1 VNVTTVTDWTAG
13 LMTGLTAGLAH
24 FFGAIPNILGALIL
38 LIIGWIV
45 AGIVGGLV
53 TRLCRG
59 IHVDTVADRVGVN
72 GFLQQSGTKLR
83 ASNILGEI
91 IMWVIRLVFI
101 EMAAEQ
107 LGMPQISLIINQ
119 ILNQILG
126 FIPNIIVAVVILG
139 VGAFLGQLLGG
150 IVRGAASEAKIG
162 NGGLL
167 SKLTFGAV
175 IAFAIIAAL
184 NELNVAPVVVDTLYI
199 GLVAALA
206 LALGLAFG
214 LGGRRYCRAPNGA
227 MGRPARGDR
236 QQGPGVAADIARNRI
251 GAFRDRARIADG
263 AYNTRDLAVGSLGG
277 ASCAS
282 LRSRHHRLRA
292 QLAVRS
298 ARQIRPSRCELAELS
313 LDVLLRF
320 RLLGVAEYLVG
331 VAELH

>member
-13 LMTGLTAGLAH
+13 LMTGLTAGLAR

-38 LIIGWIV
+38 LIIGWII

-91 IMWVIRLVFI
+91 IKWVIRLVFI

-107 LGMPQISLIINQ
+107 LGMPQISLII
-119 ILNQILG
+119 NQILG

-175 IAFAIIAAL
+175 MAFAIIAAL

-214 LGGRRYCRAPNGA
+214 LGGRDTA
-227 MGRPARGDR
+227 ARLTERWAG
-236 QQGPGVAADIARNRI
+236 QLEATANKVQ
-251 GAFRDRARIADG
+251 
-263 AYNTRDLAVGSLGG
+263 
-277 ASCAS
+277 ASQPT
-282 LRSRHHRLRA
+282 SRVIES
-292 QLAVRS
+292 VRS
-298 ARQIRPSRCELAELS
+298 ATVPESPTTSTTRAT
-313 LDVLLRF
+313 
-320 RLLGVAEYLVG
+320 
-331 VAELH
+331 